1 MTSTSVPAQHGFPIG
16 SLVSARG
23 REWVVLP
30 GSDTDFLILRPLAGG
45 DADIAG
51 VFVEEGVTHATFSA
65 PDATD
70 LGDDRSARLL
80 RDALRIGFRASGGP
94 FRSIASLAV
103 DPRPY
108 QLVPLLLA
116 LRQETTRLL
125 IADDVGIGK
134 TVEAALVAAEL
145 VAQGSARRMTVLCPP
160 SLAEQWQS
168 ELQAKF
174 GIAAEPVL
182 PGTVRRLERG
192 LEYGQSIFER
202 YPYTIV
208 STDYIKSDMRRDD
221 FLRAAPELV
230 IVDEAHACVSDETGA
245 GGRGRTQ
252 RYRLLKDLAAD
263 AHRHLILVTAT
274 PHSGKEE
281 TFRNLIGLLDPALRD
296 IDLAGET
303 GRRALAS
310 RMVQRRRADIREY
323 LGADTKFPS
332 DRATDERTY
341 ELSPQYRTLLDN
353 VLGYVQ
359 GQITDYSGSRV
370 QQRIRWWSALSLLR
384 ALASSPAAAAA
395 TLTTRAA
402 SAGASTE
409 QAADATGAA
418 LVLDL
423 MNDDALDVAD
433 AVPGAVVDDSP
444 GSTSSTADRLND
456 LRSQALAI
464 AQEPDAERRNSL
476 DTKLALVTASVKR
489 LLKDGFHPIVFCRF
503 IPTAHY
509 LADHLTEAFPKA
521 VVEVVTGELP
531 PEDRAARVRDV
542 AARAGTTNKI
552 LVATDCLSEGVNLQ
566 HDFQA
571 VVHYDLAWNPTRHE
585 QREGRVDRFGQPR
598 DIVRA
603 VTLYGA
609 DNVIDRLVM
618 DVLIRKHEA
627 IRRDL
632 GISVPVPATSDQVLT
647 ALLDGVMKRGTTYVQ
662 EALELD
668 LPETRQLEF
677 DWQSSAE
684 AERRSRSRYAHHTI
698 RPDEVRR
705 EVEAMRSA
713 LGSPDDVAGFVAT
726 ALQECGG
733 VLTREPYGFTVAP
746 TGLPVGLRD
755 ALGQP
760 AKAVP
765 FHRDL
770 PAPRGAA
777 ILARTDST
785 SAGIARYVLDA
796 ALDPA
801 LPADARPARRC
812 GVIVT
817 DAVTIPTVLLLTRVR
832 ANLTLPGR
840 YGPHTQVA
848 EEARP
853 LAFTGTPSNPYWLT
867 PEAVEPLLAA
877 RPDHNL
883 SPDIA
888 RNIMTGIL
896 AALPAITGHL
906 DQIAHDLA
914 DSLRDAHVRVRTA
927 ARGDRAGALGIRGL
941 TVEPRLPVDILG
953 VYLYRPAPTKAGTT
967 A

>member
-1 MTSTSVPAQHGFPIG
+1 MTAASSPVHLGFPIG

-30 GSDTDFLILRPLAGG
+30 GSDPEFLILRPLAGG

-51 VFVEEGVTHATFSA
+51 VFVAEGVTHATFSA

-116 LRQETTRLL
+116 LRQEVTRLL

-145 VAQGSARRMTVLCPP
+145 IAQGSARRMTVLCPP
-160 SLAEQWQS
+160 SLAEQWQL

-263 AHRHLILVTAT
+263 TDRHLILVTAT

-281 TFRNLIGLLDPALRD
+281 TFRNLIGLLDPALHD

-310 RMVQRRRADIREY
+310 RLVQRRRADIREY

-341 ELSPQYRTLLDN
+341 ELSPQYRTLLDD
-353 VLGYVQ
+353 VLNYVQ
-359 GQITDYSGSRV
+359 GQITDQSGSRV

-384 ALASSPAAAAA
+384 SLASSPAAAAA
-395 TLTTRAA
+395 TLATRAS
-402 SAGASTE
+402 SATATTE
-409 QAADATGAA
+409 QAADTTGAA
-418 LVLDL
+418 QVLDL

-433 AVPGAVVDDSP
+433 AVPGAIVDNNA
-444 GSTSSTADRLND
+444 GSTADRLKD
-456 LRSQALAI
+456 LRDQALAV
-464 AQEPDAERRNSL
+464 ALEPDAKRRTGL
-476 DTKLALVTASVKR
+476 DTKLALVTATVKQ

-509 LADHLTEAFPKA
+509 LGDHLTEAFPKA

-531 PEDRAARVRDV
+531 PEDRAARVRDL
-542 AARAGTTNKI
+542 AERAGTTNKI
-552 LVATDCLSEGVNLQ
+552 LIATDCLSEGVNLQ

-598 DIVRA
+598 DVVRA

-647 ALLDGVMKRGTTYVQ
+647 ALLDGVMKRGNTYVQ
-662 EALELD
+662 EALD
-668 LPETRQLEF
+668 FGLPEAQQLEF
-677 DWQSSAE
+677 EWQSSAE

-698 RPDEVRR
+698 RPDDVRR
-705 EVEAMRSA
+705 EVEAMRAA
-713 LGSPDDVAGFVAT
+713 LGSPDDVAGFVT
-726 ALQECGG
+726 NALQECGG
-733 VLTREPYGFTVAP
+733 ILTREPYGFTVEP
-746 TGLPVGLRD
+746 TVLPVGLRD

-777 ILARTDST
+777 VLTRTDST
-785 SAGIARYVLDA
+785 SAAIARYVLDA

-801 LPADARPARRC
+801 LPAAARPARRC

-817 DAVTIPTVLLLTRVR
+817 NAVTTPTVLLLTRVR

-853 LAFTGTPSNPYWLT
+853 LAFTGMPSDPQWLT
-867 PEAVEPLLAA
+867 PEAVEALLSA

-906 DQIAHDLA
+906 DRIAHELA
-914 DSLRDAHVRVRTA
+914 ASLRDAHVRVRTA
-927 ARGDRAGALGIRGL
+927 ARGDRAGALSIRGL
-941 TVEPRLPVDILG
+941 MVEPQLPVDVLG
-953 VYLYRPAPTKAGTT
+953 VYLYRPAPTTT
-967 A
+967 GAHA

>member
-1 MTSTSVPAQHGFPIG
+1 MTAPTQQSRPVFPVG
-16 SLVSARG
+16 SLVTARG

-30 GSDTDFLILRPLAGG
+30 GSDTDFLVLRPLAGG
-45 DADIAG
+45 DEDVAG
-51 VFVEEGVTHATFSA
+51 VFIDEGVTHATFTTPN
-65 PDATD
+65 PDD

-94 FRSIASLAV
+94 FRSLAGLAV

-134 TVEAALVAAEL
+134 TVEASLVAAEL
-145 VAQGSARRMTVLCPP
+145 LAQGSAQRLTVLCPP
-160 SLAEQWQS
+160 SLAEQWQT

-174 GIAAEPVL
+174 GIQAEPVL

-202 YPYTIV
+202 YPFTIV

-263 AHRHLILVTAT
+263 TERHLILVTAT

-281 TFRNLIGLLDPALRD
+281 TFRNLIGLLDPSLRD
-296 IDLAGET
+296 TNLSTEA
-303 GRRALAS
+303 GRRRLATHL
-310 RMVQRRRADIREY
+310 VQRRRADIRDY

-341 ELSPQYRTLLDN
+341 QLSSAYRGLLDD
-353 VLGYVQ
+353 VLAYVQ
-359 GQITDYSGSRV
+359 GQITDRSGSRV
-370 QQRIRWWSALSLLR
+370 QQRVRWWSALSLLR
-384 ALASSPAAAAA
+384 SLASSPAAAAA
-395 TLTTRAA
+395 TLATRAA
-402 SAGASTE
+402 SAGAASE
-409 QAADATGAA
+409 QAADTAGAA
-418 LVLDL
+418 GVLDL
-423 MNDDALDVAD
+423 VDDDALDTAD
-433 AVPGAVVDDSP
+433 AVPGALFDDESAMS
-444 GSTSSTADRLND
+444 GSDAARLYE
-456 LRSQALAI
+456 LRRRALAI
-464 AQEPDAERRNSL
+464 AQDPDAKQRTAH
-476 DTKLALVTASVKR
+476 DTKLALVTTTVQR

-509 LADHLTEAFPKA
+509 LADHLAAAFPKA

-531 PEDRAARVRDV
+531 PEDRAARVRDL
-542 AARAGTTNKI
+542 AERAGTTNKI

-598 DIVRA
+598 DVVRA
-603 VTLYGA
+603 VTLYGS
-609 DNVIDRLVM
+609 DNVIDRIVM

-647 ALLDGVMKRGTTYVQ
+647 ALMDGVMKRGSTYVQ
-662 EALELD
+662 EALD
-668 LPETRQLEF
+668 IGLPEQAQQLEF

-705 EVEAMRSA
+705 EVEAMRTA
-713 LGSPDDVAGFVAT
+713 LGSPDDVARFVAT

-733 VLTREPYGFTVAP
+733 ILTNEPYGFTVEAV
-746 TGLPVGLRD
+746 GLPVGLRD
-755 ALGQP
+755 ALGNP
-760 AKAVP
+760 TKPLA

-777 ILARTDST
+777 VLARTDTT
-785 SAGIARYVLDA
+785 SASVARYVLDA

-801 LPADARPARRC
+801 LPATSRPARRC

-817 DAVTIPTVLLLTRVR
+817 NAVTTATVLLLTRVR

-840 YGPHTQVA
+840 YGPHAQVA

-853 LAFTGTPSNPYWLT
+853 LAFTGTPANPHWL
-867 PEAVEPLLAA
+867 EADAVEALLAA
-877 RPDHNL
+877 QPDRNL
-883 SPDIA
+883 SADIA
-888 RNIMTGIL
+888 RNIMKGVL
-896 AALPAITGHL
+896 GAMPAITSHL
-906 DQIAHDLA
+906 DRFAHELA
-914 DSLRDAHVRVRTA
+914 DSLRDAHVRVRTV

-941 TVEPRLPVDILG
+941 TVEPQLPVDVLG
-953 VYLYRPAPTKAGTT
+953 VYLYRPAAQ